1 MDELRGPRTFVS
13 YRRGDTAGHAG
24 RLFDRLCQSFGPDR
38 VFMDLDGIAPGED
51 FARSLDDA
59 VGACDVFLAV
69 IGPDWADAADEHKQP
84 RLHSATDFVRLE
96 LRTALI
102 RNVRVVPVLVCGA
115 SLPTE
120 AELPED
126 CKGLV
131 RRQAFELR
139 DSRWQAD
146 TQALCEA
153 LNKAFVGTAS
163 VKGPRPLTP
172 KLWQALAAV
181 VVLGVGASIIASW
194 QSCTGKEPLAVPVAA
209 TVAAPTSPS
218 PTGPAS
224 ESDSHLSVAPT
235 TSTSATGVP
244 PQTPFELS
252 GSWAGTAQDQGTS
265 FRVELVVLPTC
276 EQGKDCGTIRV
287 SHVPC
292 YGHISL
298 KSSDAGDHEFN
309 VDRFDAGSSPS
320 CTPGGGEHFRLTA
333 GVLAYTTS
341 YGPRGTLKKAM

>member
-24 RLFDRLCQSFGPDR
+24 RLFDRLCQSFGRDH

-69 IGPDWADAADEHKQP
+69 IGPDWVDADDENKQP

-163 VKGPRPLTP
+163 VKGPRSPSA
-172 KLWQALAAV
+172 KRWQALAAI
-181 VVLGVGASIIASW
+181 VVLGVGASIIRSW
-194 QSCTGKEPLAVPVAA
+194 QSCAEKAPLAAPL
-209 TVAAPTSPS
+209 APTSPT
-218 PTGPAS
+218 PARPAS
-224 ESDSHLSVAPT
+224 EPDSNLNGGPK
-235 TSTSATGVP
+235 TSTSAAGVP

-252 GSWAGTAQDQGTS
+252 GSWAGTAQDKGTS
-265 FRVELVVLPTC
+265 FRIELVVLPTC
-276 EQGKDCGTIRV
+276 EQGKNCGTIRV

-298 KSSDAGDHEFN
+298 KGSDAGDHEFN

-320 CTPGGGEHFRLTA
+320 CQPGGGEHFRLTA

-341 YGPRGTLKKAM
+341 YGPHGTLKKAM

>member
-1 MDELRGPRTFVS
+1 
-13 YRRGDTAGHAG
+13 
-24 RLFDRLCQSFGPDR
+24 LFDRLCQSFGRDR

-51 FARSLDDA
+51 FARSLDEA

-69 IGPDWADAADEHKQP
+69 IGPDWVDAADEHKQP

-96 LRTALI
+96 LRTALV

-115 SLPTE
+115 RLPTE

-153 LNKAFVGTAS
+153 LSKAFAGTAS
-163 VKGPRPLTP
+163 AKGPRSPTA
-172 KLWQALAAV
+172 KRWQALAAV
-181 VVLGVGASIIASW
+181 VVLGVGATIIGSS
-194 QSCTGKEPLAVPVAA
+194 QSCAEKAPLA
-209 TVAAPTSPS
+209 
-218 PTGPAS
+218 GP
-224 ESDSHLSVAPT
+224 LAPT
-235 TSTSATGVP
+235 TSALTSPTPAKPASEPDSNPSGDPKTSTSAAGIP
-244 PQTPFELS
+244 PLTPFELF
-252 GSWAGTAQDQGTS
+252 GSWAGTAQDKGTS

-276 EQGKDCGTIRV
+276 EQGKNCGTIRV

-298 KSSDAGDHEFN
+298 IGSNAGDHEFN

-320 CTPGGGEHFRLTA
+320 CQPGGGEHFRLT
-333 GVLAYTTS
+333 GGMLAYTTS
-341 YGPRGTLKKAM
+341 YGPRGTLKKTM